1 MTGTPGTPPSRCWTV
16 AELSSDQPFGQTFSN
31 LRRHSVSSW
40 SNAAM
45 TTERLQT
52 LHSVLDET
60 DGRLKA
66 GEAVAGGVWPSGF
79 GSLDVALGGGFRS
92 GELTLLGGPP
102 GLGKTTLALQV
113 IRNLLAAHRHAVY
126 FSYEHDTQSV
136 LERLIVLEAAE
147 IAGSNAVGLP
157 RVRQAFEARHGSSLT
172 LEERLA
178 GTEGGAEAVEA
189 LQGYGPRLH
198 VHRSSGAHTDVEAM
212 RAVVEKIQED
222 TGQVPFVVVDYLQ
235 KVHVASPAEE
245 RRRGPRMAEDDRV
258 TVVVEGLKDMA
269 LEMVIPVLALV
280 AVDKSGLDAGKRV
293 RLRDLRGS
301 SALAHEADVALIMN
315 DKFDVVAR
323 HHLMYNLTNAETYRE
338 WVVISI
344 EKNRNGVDGVDLEF
358 RKRFEHSR
366 FDSDGA
372 TVVEQLVDERI
383 FVG

>member
-1 MTGTPGTPPSRCWTV
+1 MTRPPGTRPGRCWMV
-16 AELSSDQPFGQTFSN
+16 ADPRARQPFGQTLSN
-31 LRRHSVSSW
+31 LRRCRVSSW

-52 LHSVLDET
+52 LDSVLDET

-66 GEAVAGGVWPSGF
+66 GEAVAGQVWPSGF
-79 GSLDVALGGGFRS
+79 GSLDTALTGGFRA
-92 GELTLLGGPP
+92 GELALLGGPP

-113 IRNLLAAHRHAVY
+113 IRNLLASGRHAVY

-136 LERLIVLEAAE
+136 LERLIVMEAAE
-147 IAGSNAVGLP
+147 IAGSAAVRLP
-157 RVRQAFEARHGSSLT
+157 RVRQAFEARHGSDLT

-198 VHRSSGAHTDVEAM
+198 IHRSSGSHTDVEAL
-212 RAVVEKIQED
+212 RAVIEEIRAD
-222 TGQVPFVVVDYLQ
+222 TGETPFVVIDYLQ
-235 KVHVASPAEE
+235 KVYVAPASEE
-245 RRRGPRMAEDDRV
+245 RRRVMRMSEDDRV

-269 LEMVIPVLALV
+269 LELAVPVLALV

-323 HHLMYNLTNAETYRE
+323 HHLMYNLTNAETYRD
-338 WVVISI
+338 WVVLSI
-344 EKNRNGVDGVDLEF
+344 EKNRNGVANVDLEF
-358 RKRFEHSR
+358 HKRFEHSR
-366 FDSDGA
+366 FESDGSS
-372 TVVEQLVDERI
+372 VIEQLIDERI

>member
-1 MTGTPGTPPSRCWTV
+1 MVADPGP
-16 AELSSDQPFGQTFSN
+16 DQPFGQTLVK
-31 LRRHSVSSW
+31 LRRQRVRSW
-40 SNAAM
+40 WNAPM
-45 TTERLQT
+45 TTDRLQT
-52 LHSVLDET
+52 LDAFLDET

-66 GEAVAGGVWPSGF
+66 GEAVAGQVWPSGF
-79 GSLDVALGGGFRS
+79 GSLDAALIGGFRS

-113 IRNLLAAHRHAVY
+113 IRNLVVSNRHAVY
-126 FSYEHDTQSV
+126 FSFEHDTQSL
-136 LERLIVLEAAE
+136 LERFIVMEAAE
-147 IAGSNAVGLP
+147 IAGSTAVLLP
-157 RVRQAFEARHGSSLT
+157 RVRQAFEARHGSDLT

-189 LQGYGPRLH
+189 LQGYGPLLH
-198 VHRSSGAHTDVEAM
+198 IHRSSGSHTDVEAM
-212 RAVVEKIQED
+212 RAVIEEIRAD
-222 TGQVPFVVVDYLQ
+222 TGQTPFVVVDYLQ
-235 KVHVASPAEE
+235 KVYVAPPGDE
-245 RRRGPRMAEDDRV
+245 RRRVPRMSEDDRV
-258 TVVVEGLKDMA
+258 TVVVEALKDMA
-269 LEMVIPVLALV
+269 LEMAVPVLALV